1 MTKFFLTYGAE
12 NIELE
17 TKNASAKCHRM
28 HFIFTS
34 VLELEYWDI
43 FVELFLQLDLICNQ
57 LFIPKK
63 VITSDFLQKVLEYL
77 RKIVYAAT
85 YLYNITSDTQ
95 IPWTNKLIDNKGGP
109 VQKSYHHTIDWRNND
124 NINI

>member
-1 MTKFFLTYGAE
+1 MRNKILTYGAE

-28 HFIFTS
+28 HIIFTS

-43 FVELFLQLDLICNQ
+43 FIELILQLDLLCNQ

-63 VITSDFLQKVLEYL
+63 VITSDFLQKALEYL
-77 RKIVYAAT
+77 MKIVYAAT
-85 YLYNITSDTQ
+85 YLYNITRDTQ
-95 IPWTNKLIDNKGGP
+95 IPWIK
-109 VQKSYHHTIDWRNND
+109 Q
-124 NINI
+124 INW